1 MDPQATDSLLLT
13 ACRPG
18 RAQRT
23 SLLLLR
29 PEFKRTLSMK
39 TPCSL
44 YSWETLD
51 SESHWCGHNLDPVH
65 QRLMHMIEPDRTV
78 CRCSRVTDCDE
89 FKSPF
94 FVCLTSFCSFC
105 LWNRT
110 FPLVFIKELFKDV
123 HNFKFN
129 KFIAEMWDSDE
140 LLCFLFDDCIKVFVY
155 FWKHKFVYTRLKA
168 LLLKWFSF
176 YISATVFT
184 TIIKC
189 IATFS

>member
-18 RAQRT
+18 RAERT
-23 SLLLLR
+23 SLLLLC
-29 PEFKRTLSMK
+29 PEDMK

-51 SESHWCGHNLDPVH
+51 SESHCCGHNLDPVH

-110 FPLVFIKELFKDV
+110 FPLVFIKELL
-123 HNFKFN
+123 NM
-129 KFIAEMWDSDE
+129 FITLSSTSS
-140 LLCFLFDDCIKVFVY
+140 LLRCETQMSCSVFCSMTVLKSLYIFENTSLSTHAWKLCYWNGSASTSVQLFLQ
-155 FWKHKFVYTRLKA
+155 
-168 LLLKWFSF
+168 LL
-176 YISATVFT
+176 
-184 TIIKC
+184 
-189 IATFS
+189 